1 MVPAGEATERMV
13 WILSRR
19 WKTLSTAAIFTTKM
33 TCRAGILKEK
43 GIHYIDV
50 GTRRGLGLEG
60 CCHDC
65 GEKESVEHLNPIFK
79 TIAPGQGTSHPR
91 LDANT

>member
-1 MVPAGEATERMV
+1 VRRGDPKGE
-13 WILSRR
+13 
-19 WKTLSTAAIFTTKM
+19 
-33 TCRAGILKEK
+33 

-50 GTRRGLGLEG
+50 GTSGGFG
-60 CCHDC
+60 IGATAMIG